1 MTTVLR
7 SPHRVALPALP
18 IALASA
24 TTAGATIIYTNP
36 EDLNANGGS
45 VYWDMGSN
53 GLGGSADNVSTGSDD
68 FVLTFGTTYTK
79 SGGSNSQNL
88 SDPRLITQGS
98 AQAAMTEGVKPTVR
112 TFPAGEMISGS
123 NVTFSTGNLDFG
135 SSGYVGLSFNGGSG
149 TNYGWAQIGYNGT
162 DLILY
167 DFAYESEVGV
177 GIAAGATSSIPEP
190 SAAAGIA
197 GLLAGSAALYSRR
210 RREPLAA

>member
-1 MTTVLR
+1 MVLR
-7 SPHRVALPALP
+7 SSHRVALPALP

-24 TTAGATIIYTNP
+24 TTAGAAVIYTNP
-36 EDLNANGGS
+36 EDLTANGGS

-68 FVLTFGTTYTK
+68 FVLTFGTTYNK
-79 SGGSNSQNL
+79 SGGGNVQDL

-98 AQAAMTEGVKPTVR
+98 AQVVTSGGSKPTVR
-112 TFPAGEMISGS
+112 PFSPGEMIDANSLNFSSGDLDA
-123 NVTFSTGNLDFG
+123 GNG
-135 SSGYVGLSFNGGSG
+135 GYVGLSFNGGAG

-162 DLILY
+162 TLALY
-167 DFAYESEVGV
+167 DFAYESQVGV